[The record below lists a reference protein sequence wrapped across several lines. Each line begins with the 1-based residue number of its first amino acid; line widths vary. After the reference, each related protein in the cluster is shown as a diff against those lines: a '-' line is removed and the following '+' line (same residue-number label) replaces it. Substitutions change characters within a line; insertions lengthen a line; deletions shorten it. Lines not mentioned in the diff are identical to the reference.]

1 MENKQTL
8 KQTIDENS
16 NVARFAKCLGISRPS
31 MYKYIESYDNGDM
44 SSIPEN
50 VLPVFRTLMSGN
62 REFKLMYCNELYA
75 KYLSENE
82 QSADAVPK
90 EIAEKIDS
98 QGITL
103 EMVDIWIKDQEM
115 LKRYLM
121 EDMDDPQTRKFHEKQ
136 LVIVEQHLR
145 DLEYTRE
152 MVEKRQNE
160 KHFVTPAKSEEEM
173 EWYAFIGKS
182 LGYMVHYD
190 LVELKKHPEIL
201 DAFKIGMKKNKDGSY
216 LFCFA
221 GASEGDEI
229 TVNVLAHDNCDES
242 GQDFYFRIAS
252 YSPEKNQSFVVIPEI
267 FGNGS
272 GFRFELERRNNG
284 VLLNHNNMDLGPFVD
299 YDEYRSFF
307 LGL

>member
-8 KQTIDENS
+8 RQTIDECS

-31 MYKYIESYDNGDM
+31 MYKYIESYDSGDM

-50 VLPVFRTLMSGN
+50 VLPVFKTLMSGN

-82 QSADAVPK
+82 QTGEPVPR

-103 EMVDIWIKDQEM
+103 DMVDRWIKDQEM

-121 EDMDDPQTRKFHEKQ
+121 EDVDDPQTRKFHERQ
-136 LVIVEQHLR
+136 LVEVEQYLK

-160 KHFVTPAKSEEEM
+160 KHFVIPPESEEEM
-173 EWYAFIGKS
+173 EWYAFIGNS
-182 LGYMVHYD
+182 LGYMVPYN
-190 LVELKKHPEIL
+190 LVELKKHPEIVN
-201 DAFKIGMKKNKDGSY
+201 AFKIGMKKTRDGSY

-221 GASEGDEI
+221 GTSEGDEI
-229 TVNVLAHDNCDES
+229 TMNVLAHDNCDES

-267 FGNGS
+267 FGNDI

-284 VLLNHNNMDLGPFVD
+284 VLLNHNRSQLGPFWP
-299 YDEYRSFF
+299 
-307 LGL
+307 L